1 MPQNDQFF
9 SEVSIMS
16 SENHLSFDEMAKVT
30 VTAFIE
36 EELKDGLKA
45 LAEKERRS
53 MSQMV
58 ALLIERAVLKA
69 QEEGVI
75 SAEKSQ

>member
-1 MPQNDQFF
+1 MF
-9 SEVSIMS
+9 SENRVI
-16 SENHLSFDEMAKVT
+16 DEMAKVT

-45 LAEKERRS
+45 LADAERRS

-58 ALLIERAVLKA
+58 ALLIERAVEKA
-69 QEEGVI
+69 QKDGTI
-75 SAEKSQ
+75 STDNE

>member
-1 MPQNDQFF
+1 
-9 SEVSIMS
+9 MS
-16 SENHLSFDEMAKVT
+16 SEIHLNPDEMAKVT

-45 LAEKERRS
+45 LADKERRS

-58 ALLIERAVLKA
+58 AILIERAVIKA
-69 QEEGVI
+69 QEDGVI
-75 SAEKSQ
+75 SEVIQNGENK

>member
-1 MPQNDQFF
+1 MF
-9 SEVSIMS
+9 SENRVI
-16 SENHLSFDEMAKVT
+16 DEMAKVT

-45 LAEKERRS
+45 LADAERRS

-58 ALLIERAVLKA
+58 ALLIERAVEKA
-69 QEEGVI
+69 QKDGTI
-75 SAEKSQ
+75 STDHE